1 MFSPFEFLGEG
12 MEDVLD
18 RNRDVFDIEEA
29 MHFDCLAHS
38 GTVSFH
44 PLLAGENVL
53 TDIWACTCF

>member
-12 MEDVLD
+12 IDDDLD

-38 GTVSFH
+38 GTLSK
-44 PLLAGENVL
+44 
-53 TDIWACTCF
+53 